1 MLRLPE
7 TIEYSGG
14 SFFGKLREHMPGT
27 IQIGGSETAGIMFL
41 FLFQFLQA
49 AFRAVTWFE
58 LPIDRDIYHTV
69 PDAGAVVIRRDE
81 HNLHSSGA

>member
-1 MLRLPE
+1 
-7 TIEYSGG
+7 
-14 SFFGKLREHMPGT
+14 
-27 IQIGGSETAGIMFL
+27 MFL